1 MGCSQQYDKG
11 EYQMK
16 KNHLREIVGDKIR
29 WQYFTWPLLIL
40 LFCMILVPY
49 NITDRK
55 YLKAML
61 DEQASMG
68 LIDEDDL

>member
-1 MGCSQQYDKG
+1 
-11 EYQMK
+11 MK

-49 NITDRK
+49 CIFVFS
-55 YLKAML
+55 L
-61 DEQASMG
+61 SMG
-68 LIDEDDL
+68 GIQFIKVDF

>member
-1 MGCSQQYDKG
+1 
-11 EYQMK
+11 MK

-49 NITDRK
+49 CIFVFFLEHGGIQFIKVDF
-55 YLKAML
+55 
-61 DEQASMG
+61 
-68 LIDEDDL
+68 

>member
-1 MGCSQQYDKG
+1 
-11 EYQMK
+11 
-16 KNHLREIVGDKIR
+16 
-29 WQYFTWPLLIL
+29 
-40 LFCMILVPY
+40 MIFIHDNQWFVIWEY